1 MGCYFLEKELQE
13 LIENGYESN
22 FLDFKTKMYSRKGT
36 PDLLKDILAMA
47 NSNYP
52 GKKYIIMGIEDDGI
66 GGKNPCGINPD
77 EKVDSSSYQQFIY
90 NNIEPDVHFDLYYRD
105 YLGKEVAIIEIGN
118 TRDKPYVIKKD
129 FKEIKQ
135 GLCLVRKGSTNAV
148 ANRNDYEYMYSE
160 KSDKFQLRILENYLR
175 AKDGTALLDVSLRNL
190 SSDPVTIISGRLLIK
205 DSQDTIRSKHN
216 VNGFG
221 KDVGADFRI
230 EIPAKR
236 EFTGDLYLG
245 FESSDCLRLGLD
257 DTGYTD
263 EKFIFVLQFRDST
276 GNEYEVIF
284 PDATVFAK
292 GKCLWKVKLKN
303 QSTK

>member
-1 MGCYFLEKELQE
+1 MLLLEKELLE

-36 PDLLKDILAMA
+36 PDILKDIMAMA
-47 NSNYP
+47 NSNHL

-66 GGKNPCGINPD
+66 GGKNPCGITPE
-77 EKVDSSSYQQFIY
+77 EKVDSSTYQQFIY
-90 NNIEPDVHFDLYYRD
+90 NNIEPDVHFNLYYRD
-105 YLGKEVAIIEIGN
+105 YLGKELAIIEIGD

-148 ANRNDYEYMYSE
+148 ANRGDFEYMYSE
-160 KSDKFQLRILENYLR
+160 KSGEFELKILGNYLR
-175 AKDGTALLDVSLRNL
+175 ATDGTALLDVSFRNL
-190 SSDPVTIISGRLLIK
+190 STDPVTIISGRLLIK

-221 KDVGADFRI
+221 KEVGADFRI

-245 FESSDCLRLGLD
+245 FESSDCLRLDLD

-263 EKFIFVLQFRDST
+263 EKFIFVLQFRDSI
-276 GNEYEVIF
+276 GNKYEVIS

>member
-1 MGCYFLEKELQE
+1 MLLLERELLE

-36 PDLLKDILAMA
+36 PDILKDIMAMA
-47 NSNYP
+47 NSNHL

-66 GGKNPCGINPD
+66 GGKNPCGITPE
-77 EKVDSSSYQQFIY
+77 EKVDSSTYQQFIY
-90 NNIEPDVHFDLYYRD
+90 NNIEPDVHFNLYYRD
-105 YLGKEVAIIEIGN
+105 YLGKELAIIEIGD

-129 FKEIKQ
+129 SNGINKGF
-135 GLCLVRKGSTNAV
+135 CLVRKGSMNAV
-148 ANRNDYEYMYSE
+148 PDHADFKHMTSG
-160 KSDKFQLRILENYLR
+160 KSGGFQLTILENYLR
-175 AKDGTALLDVSLRNL
+175 ATDGTALLDVSFRNL
-190 SSDPVTIISGRLLIK
+190 STDPVTIISGRLLIK
-205 DSQDTIRSKHN
+205 DSQDTIRSIHN
-216 VNGFG
+216 VIGFG
-221 KDVGADFRI
+221 KEVGADFRI

-245 FESSDCLRLGLD
+245 FESSDCLRLSLD

-263 EKFIFVLQFRDST
+263 EKFIFVLQFRDSI
-276 GNEYEVIF
+276 GNKYEVIS